1 VDHEEAGVGMR
12 RLQPLVAFLVLAL
25 AIGGAVYAD
34 REVGARSFEPGAD
47 GAASSGVWFCPHGGG
62 PEGWEVDLQVAN
74 PGDEAATIR
83 VRTLGEERPAAPET
97 LRVEPGSF
105 LQVPVQARGRARG
118 SVVEWF
124 GSWVAVGWVA
134 HAGGGEGGV
143 AAEPCAPQA
152 GERWLL
158 PDGTTESDT
167 SSDLVVVMNPFAREA
182 VFSVTLLSERQ
193 EPVRQG
199 ELTDVALRPF
209 RAVAF
214 PLNDVVLG
222 ERTVA
227 ARVDVSVGRV
237 AAATLGVVKPT
248 GGIRSAIGYLGAPPE
263 TLAFPG
269 GGDSGRTDLVVMNGA
284 EDVAGRAALDGLLEG
299 TQGGQPF
306 PGLADA
312 SLPPG
317 SGRTFPATTDGPTTV
332 VLTVTG
338 RDVATVRRTFGVT
351 SDQAAVTGVE
361 PAAAWIVLP
370 AVAGFPSNPGL
381 VLSNPG
387 TEPAVVT
394 LRYLLPGP
402 PEEVE
407 VTVPPGGTA
416 QAPEEFALLAPEV
429 GVVASATTG
438 TFVPAAASYSLG
450 REGMATYAVAL
461 GIPMP
466 EGSA

>member
-1 VDHEEAGVGMR
+1 
-12 RLQPLVAFLVLAL
+12 
-25 AIGGAVYAD
+25 
-34 REVGARSFEPGAD
+34 
-47 GAASSGVWFCPHGGG
+47 
-62 PEGWEVDLQVAN
+62 
-74 PGDEAATIR
+74 
-83 VRTLGEERPAAPET
+83 
-97 LRVEPGSF
+97 
-105 LQVPVQARGRARG
+105 
-118 SVVEWF
+118 
-124 GSWVAVGWVA
+124 
-134 HAGGGEGGV
+134 
-143 AAEPCAPQA
+143 
-152 GERWLL
+152 
-158 PDGTTESDT
+158 
-167 SSDLVVVMNPFAREA
+167 
-182 VFSVTLLSERQ
+182 
-193 EPVRQG
+193 
-199 ELTDVALRPF
+199 
-209 RAVAF
+209 
-214 PLNDVVLG
+214 
-222 ERTVA
+222 
-227 ARVDVSVGRV
+227 
-237 AAATLGVVKPT
+237 
-248 GGIRSAIGYLGAPPE
+248 
-263 TLAFPG
+263 
-269 GGDSGRTDLVVMNGA
+269 MNGA

-351 SDQAAVTGVE
+351 SDQAAVTGGE